1 MLTWIELNKQNL
13 LYNIQ
18 QFKNIAPQSAIWPV
32 VKSNAYG
39 HGVKEVVE
47 ILDQDKNTT
56 GFMVVNLSEAL
67 ELANYTDKNILVL
80 SYFGRAEESLKLAAD
95 KKISLPVCS
104 LECVDYL
111 DSLNKKF
118 LVNIKIDTGTTR
130 LGFAAEE
137 SEEIIKYI
145 QNKKNLSI
153 NSIYTHYAESES
165 ANLDFTKQQFELFD
179 NIASK
184 YPEIKKHSVC
194 SAAAISMPEAQAD
207 MIRLG
212 ISLYGLWPSQETK
225 DRNSIDLKP
234 VLSWHTKI
242 IQIKNIKAGQSIG
255 YNRTYKCEQDC
266 KIAILP
272 VGYYEGYS
280 RSLSNKSQVI
290 IKNKKYSVRGNVC
303 MNLIM
308 IELPADTDIKVGE
321 VVTLLGRQ
329 NDQEISVEELAQLSS
344 TINYEVVTKINAQLP
359 RVIV

>member
-13 LYNIQ
+13 LHNIQ

-39 HGVKEVVE
+39 HGIKEIVE
-47 ILDQDKNTT
+47 ILDKDKNTT
-56 GFMVVNLSEAL
+56 GFMVVNLDEAL
-67 ELANYTDKNILVL
+67 ELSKYTNKNILVL
-80 SYFGRAEESLKLAAD
+80 SYFDRAEDNLSLAAD
-95 KKISLPVCS
+95 KNISLPVCS

-111 DSLNKKF
+111 DSLNKNF
-118 LVNIKIDTGTTR
+118 LVNIKIDTGTSR
-130 LGFAAEE
+130 LGFLVEE
-137 SEEIIKYI
+137 CEQAIKYI

-234 VLSWHTKI
+234 VLSWKTKI
-242 IQIKNIKAGQSIG
+242 IQIKNLKAGQTIG
-255 YNRTYKCEQDC
+255 YNRTYKCKQDC
-266 KIAILP
+266 KVAILP
-272 VGYYEGYS
+272 LGYYEGYS

-290 IKNKKYSVRGNVC
+290 IKNKKYSIRGNIC

-308 IELPADTDIKVGE
+308 IELPQDTDIKVGE
-321 VVTLLGRQ
+321 VVGLLGKQ
-329 NDQEISVEELAQLSS
+329 GDQEISAEELAKLSG
-344 TINYEVVTKINAQLP
+344 TINYEVVTKINFNLP